1 MDMQNPEAVPH
12 LSKIRETTLA
22 EIMEAASYRQKED
35 RDAFLALLLASPRHP
50 EQVVDLQAVR
60 QDRKHAGFLKDVIAA
75 IAAIEADGGSPAGR

>member
-22 EIMEAASYRQKED
+22 EVVEAASFRQKED

-75 IAAIEADGGSPAGR
+75 IEADGGSAAGR

>member
-1 MDMQNPEAVPH
+1 MDMQDPEAVPH

-22 EIMEAASYRQKED
+22 EVVEAASFRQKED

-60 QDRKHAGFLKDVIAA
+60 QDRKHAGLLKDVIAA
-75 IAAIEADGGSPAGR
+75 IEADDGSPAGR

>member
-22 EIMEAASYRQKED
+22 EIMEAASYWQKED
-35 RDAFLALLLASPRHP
+35 REAFLALLLASPRHP

-75 IAAIEADGGSPAGR
+75 IEADGGSPAGR